1 MGGKLLCSGLR
12 SADMVEIVPM
22 TTAGRLDL
30 RPSCRCGI
38 EWMCAAGVC
47 VCEQSKGRVIQKQ
60 PKNKAAPF
68 R

>member
-47 VCEQSKGRVIQKQ
+47 VCVSSQKGE
-60 PKNKAAPF
+60 
-68 R
+68 